1 MAFRIYANQ
10 NARCW
15 LVKQGPSRSIVKIRE
30 RLLAAQHSASTDHM
44 VALSNTHLGVSLQLA
59 RVGHAALVPRVRQ
72 AVVHEVELV
81 VGAEDGAER
90 VEAVPL
96 GDTVR
101 QLLRR
106 LPARRARVQLHVEV
120 VGEHLLG
127 IAAGGGQQVQA
138 QHQEAG
144 GEEVF
149 GVGGK
154 VKVEGTKSCC
164 LLVGCWCC
172 GGLAGGCSPPSCAAR
187 WWG

>member
-1 MAFRIYANQ
+1 M
-10 NARCW
+10 
-15 LVKQGPSRSIVKIRE
+15 KIRE
-30 RLLAAQHSASTDHM
+30 LLLTTQYSVSTDHM

-106 LPARRARVQLHVEV
+106 LPGRARVQLDVEV

-127 IAAGGGQQVQA
+127 IAAGGRQQVQA

-144 GEEVF
+144 GEEMF

-164 LLVGCWCC
+164 LLGC
-172 GGLAGGCSPPSCAAR
+172 
-187 WWG
+187 

>member
-1 MAFRIYANQ
+1 MHIKKFVFILNNLILLYNLTMVRIN
-10 NARCW
+10 
-15 LVKQGPSRSIVKIRE
+15 L
-30 RLLAAQHSASTDHM
+30 D
-44 VALSNTHLGVSLQLA
+44 
-59 RVGHAALVPRVRQ
+59 
-72 AVVHEVELV
+72 
-81 VGAEDGAER
+81 
-90 VEAVPL
+90 
-96 GDTVR
+96 
-101 QLLRR
+101 
-106 LPARRARVQLHVEV
+106 VEV